1 MTDEGEEHMAGK
13 VELEETIQYSD
24 LDDQL
29 TIKLYVVSR
38 LLVRNYND
46 VLDRLG
52 LTFTRYLSLKVLSD
66 KGSLSVKDLGEQLY
80 LDSGTLT
87 PLLKKL
93 ERSGLITRQRSD
105 SDERRLEVSLT
116 AKGQEL
122 FFRAENMI
130 SIDLIRQRCDP
141 DLKHVLLNN
150 LSCLIEEL
158 DKR

>member
-1 MTDEGEEHMAGK
+1 MAGN
-13 VELEETIQYSD
+13 VELKETIQYSD

-130 SIDLIRQRCDP
+130 SIDLIRQGCDP

>member
-1 MTDEGEEHMAGK
+1 MTGNAELGET
-13 VELEETIQYSD
+13 LQYGD

-29 TIKLYVVSR
+29 TINLYVLSR
-38 LLVRNYND
+38 LLVRNYNV

-52 LTFTRYLSLKVLSD
+52 LTFTRYIALKVLSD
-66 KGSLSVKDLGEQLY
+66 RGPLSVKALGEQLY

-93 ERSGLITRQRSD
+93 EKSGMLIRQRSD

-116 AKGQEL
+116 EKGREL

-130 SIDLIRQRCDP
+130 SIDLFRQRCDP
-141 DLKHVLLNN
+141 DLKHILLKN

-158 DKR
+158 DNG